1 MNIPAAMSLAA
12 AAAATVM
19 SVSAATLKVGRGGR
33 YERPSQAAKA
43 AKEGDTVVIAA
54 GEYRGD
60 VCAWRA
66 NDLTIRGAGI
76 DKTVLDADG
85 KICMGKGLWVIC
97 GTNTV
102 VEGITFAHA
111 ACKDRNGSGI
121 RLDANGDLTVR
132 ECSFVEN
139 ENGILTGPG
148 DQIVTVERCRFFR
161 NGAGDGYSHNLYIG
175 GVRMLV
181 FRDSVSDH
189 AVKGHDLKSRARE
202 TVIVNS
208 VFDDG
213 DDGEASYLV
222 NCPNGGKVR
231 MTGCRLVQS
240 PKASNGVM
248 VAIGEEGAYDET
260 EFWSERNSFENR
272 RRDGGQEVVLRC
284 RPRK

>member
-1 MNIPAAMSLAA
+1 
-12 AAAATVM
+12 V
-19 SVSAATLKVGRGGR
+19 
-33 YERPSQAAKA
+33 Q
-43 AKEGDTVVIAA
+43 
-54 GEYRGD
+54 
-60 VCAWRA
+60 
-66 NDLTIRGAGI
+66 
-76 DKTVLDADG
+76 VL
-85 KICMGKGLWVIC
+85 
-97 GTNTV
+97 
-102 VEGITFAHA
+102 
-111 ACKDRNGSGI
+111 
-121 RLDANGDLTVR
+121 
-132 ECSFVEN
+132 
-139 ENGILTGPG
+139 
-148 DQIVTVERCRFFR
+148 R

-260 EFWSERNSFENR
+260 ELWSERNSFENR

>member
-1 MNIPAAMSLAA
+1 MNTKMIAFTLACAA
-12 AAAATVM
+12 
-19 SVSAATLKVGRGGR
+19 SVTLVADTLTVGRGEK
-33 YERPSQAAKA
+33 YEKPSAASRM
-43 AKEGDTVVIAA
+43 AKDGDTIVIAA
-54 GEYRGD
+54 GEYKGD

-66 NDLTIRGAGI
+66 HDLTIKGAGI

-102 VEGITFAHA
+102 VEGITFKNAK
-111 ACKDRNGSGI
+111 CKDLNGSGI
-121 RLDANGDLTVR
+121 RLDAKGDLTVR

-148 DQIVTVERCRFFR
+148 DQVVTIEKSRFFK

-175 GVRMLV
+175 GVQRLV
-181 FRDSVSDH
+181 FRDCVSDH

-202 TVIVNS
+202 TIIVNS

-213 DDGEASYLV
+213 EDGEASYIV

-231 MTGCRLVQS
+231 MTNCRLVQS
-240 PKASNGVM
+240 KAALNGVM

-260 EFWSERNSFENR
+260 EFLSENNTFVNKRA
-272 RRDGGQEVVLRC
+272 DGGQEVAVRI

>member
-1 MNIPAAMSLAA
+1 
-12 AAAATVM
+12 
-19 SVSAATLKVGRGGR
+19 
-33 YERPSQAAKA
+33 
-43 AKEGDTVVIAA
+43 
-54 GEYRGD
+54 
-60 VCAWRA
+60 
-66 NDLTIRGAGI
+66 
-76 DKTVLDADG
+76 
-85 KICMGKGLWVIC
+85 
-97 GTNTV
+97 
-102 VEGITFAHA
+102 
-111 ACKDRNGSGI
+111 
-121 RLDANGDLTVR
+121 
-132 ECSFVEN
+132 
-139 ENGILTGPG
+139 
-148 DQIVTVERCRFFR
+148 
-161 NGAGDGYSHNLYIG
+161 
-175 GVRMLV
+175 MLV

-222 NCPNGGKVR
+222 NCPNGGRVR